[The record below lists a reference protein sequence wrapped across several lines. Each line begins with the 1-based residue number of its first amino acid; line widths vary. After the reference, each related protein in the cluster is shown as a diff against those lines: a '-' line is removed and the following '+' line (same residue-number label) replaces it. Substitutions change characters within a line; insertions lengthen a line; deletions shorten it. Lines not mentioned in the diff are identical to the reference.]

1 MTSTT
6 FRSNDGLVVA
16 SRGKSDVGFVLLLTL
31 AVVFGPILALDAIAF
46 ATGMERSAP
55 EKSAPTRTVDAAVTG
70 TAG

>member
-6 FRSNDGLVVA
+6 FRSTDGLAAA

-31 AVVFGPILALDAIAF
+31 AVVFGPILVLDALAF
-46 ATGMERSAP
+46 AGILDDAP
-55 EKSAPTRTVDAAVTG
+55 APPAATRTVDTAVTG